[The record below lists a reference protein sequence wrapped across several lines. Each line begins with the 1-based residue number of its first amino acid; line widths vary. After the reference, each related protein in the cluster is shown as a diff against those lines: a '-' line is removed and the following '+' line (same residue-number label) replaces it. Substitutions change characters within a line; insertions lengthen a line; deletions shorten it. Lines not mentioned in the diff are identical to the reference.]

1 MKVSA
6 NGSNLCVEILCKD
19 EIMSIKKSLLGDLGD
34 PEESLDR
41 VGEEQSGWWVRSRG
55 GGG

>member
-6 NGSNLCVEILCKD
+6 NVNNLCVEILCKD

>member
-34 PEESLDR
+34 PEESLER
-41 VGEEQSGWWVRSRG
+41 VGEEQRGWWVRSRRG
-55 GGG
+55 GG